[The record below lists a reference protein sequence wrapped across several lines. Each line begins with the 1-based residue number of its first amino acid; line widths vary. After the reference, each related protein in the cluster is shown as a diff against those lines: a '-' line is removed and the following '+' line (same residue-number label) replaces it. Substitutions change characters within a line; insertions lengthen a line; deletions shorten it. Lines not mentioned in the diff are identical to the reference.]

1 MRNVSISSRVSWHR
15 EPIGAPYLAGSPPRW
30 PHWRHDGGLTR
41 HVSSPPHPV
50 CRPIHAAKASPV
62 SKANAAARPVYST
75 PMETAL
81 RRWHA
86 FRPERRAP
94 RVKAVAADIPVSKV
108 SAIARVGI
116 SMPAATARLRPT
128 SAFHPAIAARRATTV
143 ATDTHVSR
151 RSAIVRAVR
160 SIPTG
165 IAARVSRL
173 VLRPAPHVRS
183 PTHAATATRAL
194 RESAAAQVV

>member
-1 MRNVSISSRVSWHR
+1 VSWLK
-15 EPIGAPYLAGSPPRW
+15 EPIGDQFLAESPPRW
-30 PHWRHDGGLTR
+30 PHWRHDGGFTR
-41 HVSSPPHPV
+41 HVSSPPHFV
-50 CRPIHAAKASPV
+50 CRPIHAARASPV
-62 SKANAAARPVYST
+62 SKANAAVRPVCST
-75 PMETAL
+75 PMETAP

-86 FRPERRAP
+86 YRPERRAP
-94 RVKAVAADIPVSKV
+94 KVKAVAADMPVSKV
-108 SAIARVGI
+108 SVIARASI

-143 ATDTHVSR
+143 ATDTRVLR
-151 RSAIVRAVR
+151 RSVIARAVR

-173 VLRPAPHVRS
+173 VLRPALHVRS
-183 PTHAATATRAL
+183 QTHAAAATRAL